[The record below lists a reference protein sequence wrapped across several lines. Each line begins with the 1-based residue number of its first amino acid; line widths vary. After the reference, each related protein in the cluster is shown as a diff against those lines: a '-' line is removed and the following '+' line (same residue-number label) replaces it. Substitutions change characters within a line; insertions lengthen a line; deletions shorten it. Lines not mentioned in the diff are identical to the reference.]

1 MSLSHGGGTCHF
13 LGHSHMDAA
22 WLWPL
27 SETKEVFAKTC
38 ETILALMERYPG
50 FRFCQSSAQY
60 YEWLEE
66 EQPLLFERVKRR
78 VSEGRW
84 ELVGGTWV
92 EPDGNLPSGESFVR
106 QYLYG
111 KRYFKEKFG
120 VDVRTAWMPDS
131 FGYAWTLPQIM
142 RKSGMDIFLT
152 QKLSWNDATVFPYFF
167 FTWTGP
173 DGSSIRAHQTV
184 GSYSETVM
192 DERILQ
198 QMSRLRLCQSL
209 DDLLVLFGEGDH
221 GGGIKEDMIERAL
234 EYINGNR
241 PIKGRFTTAEDYF
254 NILGEKTRGKEVPE
268 IYDELY
274 LQYHRGTY
282 TTQAGI
288 KKNNRKAECLLEAA
302 EKFSTIAQ
310 RFGCEYPSRS
320 LEEAW
325 KRLLLNQFHD
335 VLPGSSIPQVYED
348 SRRDFEHIFE
358 AANTALSRSLK
369 AIAGQVDTTG
379 QGASL
384 LVFNPLS
391 WPRSGVVEVP
401 LNTYG
406 GGARISDEQGKAV
419 SSQIIDEGDKE
430 NGEKTILFR
439 AEEIPSIGYREYRVR
454 GPVGRR
460 PSSDLS
466 ARATRREIRLENKFL
481 VVRVDRETGMVKS
494 VFDKA
499 MGKEAL
505 AEAGNRLQVFEDSPT
520 RGRVGIIFQGDAEI
534 FDAWEIYI
542 YQQRGG
548 VRFVELDKPLKV
560 ELVENGP
567 VRAKIRVEFKYSQ
580 EGRPDSRFVQDVIL
594 YSGDPVL
601 NFSLRVDWHAAHRLV
616 KVAFPLSIRG
626 EFTSYEAPYGFVRR
640 RNPLSPDATLDERA
654 KWEVPGQKWV
664 DYTGDDGRYG
674 VSLLNDCKYGFDTSN
689 NVVRMT
695 LLRSPQYPVELR
707 ANYGL
712 PVDERSLGELT
723 DQGEHSISY
732 GLYPHKLGFAEA
744 STVRKAYEFNY
755 PLLPLVE
762 KRHDGALPKAHS
774 FYSARPENV
783 ILTVIKKA
791 EETGETILRLY
802 EASGKDAK
810 AVIRVDMALK
820 TVWKTNLMEDGAIEI
835 PAGGRDIE
843 TPISRHAIE
852 TLKIRYT

>member
-1 MSLSHGGGTCHF
+1 MSLSHGSGTCHF

-60 YEWLEE
+60 YQWLEE
-66 EQPLLFERVKRR
+66 EHPILFERVRRR

-111 KRYFKEKFG
+111 KRYFKDKFG
-120 VDVRTAWMPDS
+120 VDVRIAWMPDS

-142 RKSGMDIFLT
+142 RKSGMDMFLT
-152 QKLSWNDATVFPYFF
+152 QKMSWNDATVFPYFF

-173 DGSSIRAHQTV
+173 DGSSIQAHQTV
-184 GSYSETVM
+184 GSYSETVT

-209 DDLLVLFGEGDH
+209 DDLLVLFGKGDH
-221 GGGIKEDMIERAL
+221 GGGITEDMIKRAL
-234 EYINGNR
+234 EYVNGNK
-241 PIKGRFTTAEDYF
+241 PMKGTFTTAKDYF
-254 NILGEKTRGKEVPE
+254 KVLGEKTRGKEVPE
-268 IYDELY
+268 VCDELY

-348 SRRDFEHIFE
+348 SRRDFKHIFE
-358 AANTALSRSLK
+358 AANSALSKSLK

-379 QGASL
+379 EGASV

-391 WPRSGVVEVP
+391 WPRNGVVEVP
-401 LNTYG
+401 LNAFG
-406 GGARISDEQGKAV
+406 GGARISDDQGKAV
-419 SSQIIDEGDKE
+419 PSQVIDEEE
-430 NGEKTILFR
+430 NRERRILFR
-439 AEEIPSIGYREYRVR
+439 AEQIPSIGYREYRVK
-454 GPVGRR
+454 GPEGRR

-466 ARATRREIRLENKFL
+466 ARATRQEIRLENEFL
-481 VVRVDRETGMVKS
+481 VVRVDIGTGMVKS
-494 VFDKA
+494 IYDKA

-505 AEAGNRLQVFEDSPT
+505 ADAGNRLQVFEDSPT
-520 RGRVGIIFQGDAEI
+520 RGRVGIVFQGDAEM

-542 YQQRGG
+542 YQQHGG
-548 VRFVELDKPLKV
+548 VRLIELDKPLKI
-560 ELVENGP
+560 ELVESGP
-567 VRAKIRVEFKYSQ
+567 VRAKIRVEYKYSQ
-580 EGRPDSRFVQDVIL
+580 EGRPDSRFVQDIVL
-594 YSGDPVL
+594 HSGDPVL
-601 NFSLRVDWHAAHRLV
+601 SFRLRVNWHAAHRLV
-616 KVAFPLSIRG
+616 KVAFPMSIHG

-654 KWEVPGQKWV
+654 KWEVPGQKWM

-674 VSLLNDCKYGFDTSN
+674 VSLLNDCKYGFDMAN

-695 LLRSPQYPVELR
+695 LLRSPHYPEELR
-707 ANYGL
+707 AHFGL
-712 PVDERSLGELT
+712 PVDERGLGELT

-732 GLYPHKLGFAEA
+732 GLYLHKLGFAEA
-744 STVRKAYEFNY
+744 STVRRAYEFNY
-755 PLLPLVE
+755 PPLPLVE
-762 KRHDGALPKAHS
+762 ESHEGALPKAHS
-774 FYSARPENV
+774 FYSAWPENV
-783 ILTVIKKA
+783 ILTVIKKT
-791 EETGETILRLY
+791 EDTGDIILRFY
-802 EASGKDAK
+802 EASGKDVK
-810 AVIRVDMALK
+810 AVISADMALK
-820 TVWKTNLMEDGAIEI
+820 TVWKTNLMEQGATEM
-835 PAGGRDIE
+835 PTSGRDIE
-843 TPISRHAIE
+843 VSISRHAIE
-852 TLKIRYT
+852 TLKIRYA

>member
-1 MSLSHGGGTCHF
+1 
-13 LGHSHMDAA
+13 MDAA

-60 YEWLEE
+60 YQWLEE
-66 EQPLLFERVKRR
+66 EHPSLFERVRRR

-111 KRYFKEKFG
+111 KRYFKDKFG
-120 VDVRTAWMPDS
+120 VDVRIAWMPDS

-142 RKSGMDIFLT
+142 RKSGMDVFLT
-152 QKLSWNDATVFPYFF
+152 QKMSWNDATVFPYFF

-184 GSYSETVM
+184 GSYSETVT
-192 DERILQ
+192 DERMLQ

-209 DDLLVLFGEGDH
+209 EDLLVLFGKGDH
-221 GGGIKEDMIERAL
+221 GGGITVDMIERAL
-234 EYINGNR
+234 EYVNGNR
-241 PIKGRFTTAEDYF
+241 SMKGRFTTAKDYF
-254 NILGEKTRGKEVPE
+254 NVLGEKTRGKEVPE
-268 IYDELY
+268 VCDELY

-288 KKNNRKAECLLEAA
+288 KKNNRKAECSLEAA

-348 SRRDFEHIFE
+348 SRRDFEHITE
-358 AANTALSRSLK
+358 AANSALSRSLK

-379 QGASL
+379 EGASL

-391 WPRSGVVEVP
+391 WPRNGVVEVP
-401 LNTYG
+401 LNAFG
-406 GGARISDEQGKAV
+406 SGARISDDQGKAV
-419 SSQIIDEGDKE
+419 PSQVIDEEE
-430 NGEKTILFR
+430 NGERRILFR
-439 AEEIPSIGYREYRVR
+439 AEQIPSIGYREYRVR
-454 GPVGRR
+454 GLEGGR

-466 ARATRREIRLENKFL
+466 ARVTRREIRLENKFL
-481 VVRVDRETGMVKS
+481 VVRVDRGTGMVKS

-520 RGRVGIIFQGDAEI
+520 RGRVGIVFQGDADM
-534 FDAWEIYI
+534 FDAWEIYM

-548 VRFVELDKPLKV
+548 VRLVELDKPLKI
-560 ELVENGP
+560 ELVESGP
-567 VRAKIRVEFKYSQ
+567 VRAKIRIEYKYSQ
-580 EGRPDSRFVQDVIL
+580 EGRPDSKFVQDIVL

-601 NFSLRVDWHAAHRLV
+601 SFRLRVDWHAAHRLV
-616 KVAFPLSIRG
+616 KVAFPLSIHG

-674 VSLLNDCKYGFDTSN
+674 VSLLNDCKYGFDMAN

-707 ANYGL
+707 AHFGL
-712 PVDERSLGELT
+712 PVDERLLGELT

-755 PLLPLVE
+755 PTLPLLE
-762 KRHDGALPKAHS
+762 NSHGGALPKTHT

-791 EETGETILRLY
+791 EDTGEIILRLY

-810 AVIRVDMALK
+810 AVIHVDMALK
-820 TVWKTNLMEDGAIEI
+820 TVWKTDLMEEGAIDI
-835 PAGGRDIE
+835 PASGRDIE
-843 TPISRHAIE
+843 APISGHEIE